1 MFPSFLNKEK
11 NNPHFFFFCE
21 SSWPARE
28 KNVSLLYFFFRE
40 SEESD
45 RTKHFIDPW
54 QVESSGATHGDCI
67 YSHVVINLNLHSSI
81 DIGKNSFFSM
91 FVNLRKVYF
100 QTYRTRRVEF
110 TVRVPRDS
118 TRIDQIIYSA
128 APVRITLTTKKE
140 FLQS

>member
-1 MFPSFLNKEK
+1 MASE
-11 NNPHFFFFCE
+11 
-21 SSWPARE
+21 RE
-28 KNVSLLYFFFRE
+28 KRLSTLSFFRE

-100 QTYRTRRVEF
+100 QTYFVRVEF